1 MRKKN
6 INLKKNQTLNN
17 QNTIEYNLYIPDKN
31 VEVYGDRQ
39 QISQVLSN
47 ILKNGAESI
56 VSGLS
61 NDDDNQRGRITL
73 EMEELEDSVRINIK
87 DNGVGLPTQLLDRI
101 TEPYVTTRQN
111 GTGLGLAIAKKIME
125 DHSGDLIL
133 LNNNDVGAKVT
144 IIFNKNDYET

>member
-1 MRKKN
+1 
-6 INLKKNQTLNN
+6 
-17 QNTIEYNLYIPDKN
+17 
-31 VEVYGDRQ
+31 
-39 QISQVLSN
+39 
-47 ILKNGAESI
+47 
-56 VSGLS
+56 
-61 NDDDNQRGRITL
+61 
-73 EMEELEDSVRINIK
+73 MEELEDSVRINIK